1 MDTALE
7 KVESGSPNKEV
18 YAALLALLDRLGPYE
33 VENKKSSLHITRGRA
48 FLGVH
53 PRAVG
58 LLVNIVLTGPLGSPR
73 VRQAEQVSVNRCHN
87 EVVVSSPTDV
97 DDELAAWIAEA
108 YALAAANAR

>member
-7 KVESGSPNKEV
+7 KIDSRSTSKEV
-18 YAALLALLDRLGPYE
+18 YAAILALLDRLGPYE
-33 VENKKSSLHITRGRA
+33 VENKKTSLHLTHGRA

-53 PRAVG
+53 PRAAG
-58 LLVNIVLTGPLGSPR
+58 LLVNIVLTAPLDSPR
-73 VRQAEQVSVNRCHN
+73 VRKAEQVSANRCHN

-97 DDELAAWIAEA
+97 DDEVAAWIAEA